1 MKTGNSV
8 PAANDHQHGAR
19 VRDDSQLRDIE
30 ELVAKLQLVTKQ
42 LSFPPGTE
50 QDAGAARVPADIR
63 ADAQAEEKLTSAP
76 PSDRR

>member
-8 PAANDHQHGAR
+8 PAANDRHHGVR

-42 LSFPPGTE
+42 LARPATPVRARPG
-50 QDAGAARVPADIR
+50 DAAWPDEARRGEHAEGAAG
-63 ADAQAEEKLTSAP
+63 
-76 PSDRR
+76 

>member
-50 QDAGAARVPADIR
+50 PDASAARVQADL
-63 ADAQAEEKLTSAP
+63 QVETEEQLTSAP
-76 PSDRR
+76 PPDRR

>member
-8 PAANDHQHGAR
+8 PAASDRHGVR

-42 LSFPPGTE
+42 LQFP
-50 QDAGAARVPADIR
+50 ARSHGEPRRGER
-63 ADAQAEEKLTSAP
+63 AEGE
-76 PSDRR
+76 RN